1 MRILH
6 VFDHSLPL
14 HSGYTFRSRAIL
26 RAQQAM
32 GWSPVG
38 LTSPKQGPGTAALE
52 TCDGIDFHRSPAP
65 RAWHERGLFEPWG
78 VVATLRR
85 RILELAPR
93 LRPELI
99 HAHSPALN
107 GLAAVLAARRL
118 RLPVVYEVRA
128 FWEDA
133 AVDHGTSQAWGP
145 RYRATRALETW
156 VLRRAHAVTAICQG
170 LLDDIARRGIPAD
183 RLTQIPNAVDP
194 DAFAAGAERDPA
206 LAERLGLPP
215 DGPVIGFVGSFYA
228 YEGLDLLIEGFGR
241 LAREHPTAHLLLVGG
256 GPEEAALEAAAARS
270 PVAQRIHFAGR
281 VPHAEVSRYYALIDM
296 LAYPRHRMRLTDLVT
311 PLKPLEAMAGRR
323 IFCASDVGGHRELIR
338 DGETGY
344 LFPADDADAL
354 ARRLAQVLAM
364 PGDWDRVRDA
374 GERYVREE
382 RNWTNS
388 VSRYRAV
395 YAAAI
400 ARARETRP

>member
-6 VFDHSLPL
+6 IFDHSLPL

-26 RAQQAM
+26 KAQQAM
-32 GWSPVG
+32 GWTPMA
-38 LTSPKQGPGTAALE
+38 LTGPKQGKAGGELDTI
-52 TCDGIDFHRSPAP
+52 DGIDFHRSPLP
-65 RAWHERGLFEPWG
+65 TAWFERGLLEPWG
-78 VVATLRR
+78 VVAALRR

-93 LRPELI
+93 LRPDLI
-99 HAHSPALN
+99 HAHSPALD
-107 GLAAVLAARRL
+107 GLAAILAGRRL
-118 RLPVVYEVRA
+118 DLPVVYEVRA

-133 AVDHGTSQAWGP
+133 AVDHGTSREWGP

-170 LLDDIARRGIPAD
+170 LLDDIAARGIPPE

-194 DAFAAGAERDPA
+194 DAFDAGSERDPA
-206 LAERLGLPP
+206 LAERLGLPAQ
-215 DGPVIGFVGSFYA
+215 GPIIGFIGSFYA

-241 LAREHPTAHLLLVGG
+241 LAREHPTAALLLVGG
-256 GPEEAALEAAAARS
+256 GPEEAALKAQAARS
-270 PVAQRIHFAGR
+270 PMAARIRFAGR
-281 VPHAEVSRYYALIDM
+281 VPHADVPAYYALIDL

-323 IFCASDVGGHRELIR
+323 LFCASDVGGHRELVR

-344 LFPADDADAL
+344 LFAADDADAL
-354 ARRLAQVLAM
+354 ARRLSEVLDARA
-364 PGDWDRVRDA
+364 DWARVRDA

-382 RNWTNS
+382 RNWAN
-388 VSRYRAV
+388 VVARYRDV
-395 YAAAI
+395 YAAAL
-400 ARARETRP
+400 ARGGRHA